1 MKESSL
7 FTKRFSLSIVAS
19 FLMFSVFAQANE
31 ISVTDLKTEY
41 KRDPIGIDAKNPRL
55 FWKLESQRNNTMQTA
70 YQIQVSR
77 DADFDDP
84 GMMVWDPG
92 WIQSDQSVQVP
103 YEGDAPESGQR
114 YFWRVRVRDNH
125 DNQTNW
131 SRTAHWEMGLLNQS
145 DWKAQWIGAPWDN
158 DPEPPRPAIMMR
170 NEFSLKKE
178 IESARF
184 YASSLGLYEVEI
196 NGRKVGDQLFTPG
209 WTSYDDRIQYQ
220 TYDVTS
226 HLKRGNNAIG
236 VVLGDGWYRGNLGW
250 VDKEDYY
257 GEFLAFLG
265 QIHVRYADGSSEI
278 LGSDNK
284 WDVAT
289 GPIKYSEIYD
299 GEFYDARLERKNW
312 SRTAYEDNNDLEK
325 AETVAVDGFELVA
338 PQGPPVRNTM
348 ELKPIE
354 VIYTP
359 KGDTV
364 LDMGQNMVGYMR
376 MAVQGPEGQKITLR
390 HAEVLDDEGNF
401 YTANLR
407 SADQTNVYVLKGEG
421 TEIWEPRFTFQGFRY
436 VAVEGFPGDT
446 IDPSSFTGV
455 VIHSDMEPTGHF
467 DCSHP
472 LVNRLQHNIVW
483 GQKGN
488 FLDVPTDCPQRDERL
503 GWTGDIQV
511 FANTANILMNTAG
524 FLSRWLKD
532 LEADQFDNG
541 AVPHVVPNALDEND
555 GGAAGW
561 GDAATVVPWSL
572 YQSFGDK
579 RVLEEQYES
588 MKEWIGYM
596 KERASE
602 EGNPYLW
609 TGDFHFGDWLS
620 FSSNNSAYPGAY
632 THTDLVATAFFAHSS
647 HIALKTAELMGNEED
662 VQEYTQLYE
671 KIKTAF
677 QNEFLTPNGRLSSD
691 TQTAYLLALRF
702 DLLPRDMRQKASEN
716 LVRAVNERGHL
727 TTGFLGTPHLNHV
740 LSEFG
745 HDETAY
751 SLLMREDYPSWLYP
765 VTKGATTIWERWDG
779 IKPDGSFQDKGMNSY
794 NHYAYGAIGEWLFKE
809 TAGINNELPGYK
821 RIVLEPSPGGGLSY
835 ARAFQKTIHG
845 MVSSNWRFEEDN
857 FVWTIKIPANT
868 TAEVKLPHTEIREVT
883 LNDKPLSKNDASRAV
898 EQEDRGV
905 SMELGSG
912 EYTFS
917 YTSANF
923 PEYARPEL
931 PAKDLELISPVE
943 NNVFA
948 DLIADQDTREIL
960 FREVPDLMAS
970 PLLSQ
975 VMGFTFKRAMK
986 CLPREM
992 QVSDDQINEVCD
1004 ALNEVKT
1011 GS

>member
-1 MKESSL
+1 MKDLSFFS
-7 FTKRFSLSIVAS
+7 KRFFLSIVAS
-19 FLMFSVFAQANE
+19 FLMFSVFAQADE
-31 ISVTDLKTEY
+31 PRVTDLKIEY
-41 KRDPIGIDAKNPRL
+41 KHNPLGIDVKNPRL
-55 FWKLESQRNNTMQTA
+55 FWKLESPRNNTMQTA
-70 YQIQVSR
+70 YQVQVSR

-92 WIQSDQSVQVP
+92 WIQSDQSIQVS
-103 YEGDAPESGQR
+103 YKGETPESGQR
-114 YFWRVRVRDNH
+114 YFWRVRIRDNH

-145 DWKAQWIGAPWDN
+145 DWKAQWIRAPWDN
-158 DPEPPRPAIMMR
+158 ETEPPRPAIMMR

-178 IESARF
+178 IESARV
-184 YASSLGLYEVEI
+184 YASSLGLYEIEI

-209 WTSYDDRIQYQ
+209 WTSYDERVQYQ

-226 HLKRGNNAIG
+226 HLKGGNNAIG

-265 QIHVRYADGSSEI
+265 QIHVRYTDGTFEI
-278 LGSDNK
+278 LGSDND
-284 WDVAT
+284 WDVAKGT
-289 GPIKYSEIYD
+289 IKYSEIYD
-299 GEFYDARLERKNW
+299 GEFYDARLERENW
-312 SRTAYEDNNDLEK
+312 SRTGYEDNKDLEK
-325 AETVAVDGFELVA
+325 AETVAVEGFELVA
-338 PQGPPVRNTM
+338 QQGPPARNTM
-348 ELKPIE
+348 ELKPVE

-359 KGDTV
+359 EGDTV

-376 MAVQGPEGQKITLR
+376 MTVQGPEGRKITLR

-421 TEIWEPRFTFQGFRY
+421 TETWEPKFTFQGFRY
-436 VAVEGFPGDT
+436 VAVEGYPEDT
-446 IDPSSFTGV
+446 FDPSNFTGV

-503 GWTGDIQV
+503 GWTGDILV
-511 FANTANILMNTAG
+511 FVKTGNILMNTAG
-524 FLSRWLKD
+524 FLTRWLKD
-532 LEADQFDNG
+532 LEADQLDNG
-541 AVPHVVPNALDEND
+541 AVPHVIPNALNEKSS
-555 GGAAGW
+555 GAAGW

-572 YQSFGDK
+572 YQSFGDT
-579 RVLEEQYES
+579 RVLKEQYES
-588 MKEWIGYM
+588 MKAWVEYM
-596 KERASE
+596 KERASA
-602 EGNPYLW
+602 EGNSYLW

-620 FSSNNSAYPGAY
+620 FSSNSSAYPGAY
-632 THTDLVATAFFAHSS
+632 THTDLIATAFFAHSS
-647 HIALKTAELMGNEED
+647 HIVSKTADLLGNKED
-662 VQEYTQLYE
+662 AQKYSQLYE

-702 DLLPRDMRQKASEN
+702 DLLPRGMRQKASEN
-716 LVRAVNERGHL
+716 LVRAVKERGHL

-745 HDETAY
+745 HDEIAY
-751 SLLMREDYPSWLYP
+751 RLLMREDYPSWLYP

-779 IKPDGSFQDKGMNSY
+779 IKPDGSFQNKGMNSF

-809 TAGINNELPGYK
+809 AAGINNELPGYK
-821 RIVLEPSPGGGLSY
+821 KIVLEPSPGGGLSY
-835 ARAFQKTIHG
+835 SRAFQKTLYG
-845 MVSSNWRFEEDN
+845 RVSSNWRFENED
-857 FVWTIKIPANT
+857 FVWTIQIPANT
-868 TAEVKLPHTEIREVT
+868 MAVVRLPHTEMREVT
-883 LNDKPLSKNDASRAV
+883 LNDAPLAENDALHSV
-898 EQEDRGV
+898 EQEDKGV
-905 SMELGSG
+905 SIELGSG
-912 EYTFS
+912 EYTFR

-931 PAKDLELISPVE
+931 PAEELELISPVE
-943 NNVFA
+943 NNVVA
-948 DLIADQDTREIL
+948 ALIADQDTRELL
-960 FREVPDLMAS
+960 FREMPDLMAS

-986 CLPREM
+986 CLPREL
-992 QVSDDQINEVCD
+992 QVSDDKMDEICD
-1004 ALNEVKT
+1004 ALNEVK
-1011 GS
+1011 SR